1 MLSTLVDKDPAP
13 VLEVICINA
22 DGSLASMCGN
32 ALRCVA
38 WAAAVDHGF
47 TAMTLMMAGVP
58 HAATVNGN
66 HVSVT
71 AEAGEVEPERVET
84 WWQETRLRFDAVHTG
99 TEHVVALVDDVDAV
113 DVDRLGSLVRYH
125 DALAPVGTN
134 VNFVHPVDPH
144 AVRIRTYE
152 RGVEAE
158 TLSCGSGAVAA
169 AVIASRRGVVAP
181 GPVTVHNRAGM
192 PLTVTPNG
200 ERPGVVLG
208 RRSRRHVLPR
218 RAGVAVTTTFIDAG
232 DRERLAREITT
243 LREWDAR
250 GLRVVLAY
258 GGLSAE
264 DRLYLDKSP
273 VEQLSVTALRES
285 PGRPGR

>member
-1 MLSTLVDKDPAP
+1 MQFRKLHGAGNDFVLLTDAGLSHAWRTEAPRLCERRTGVGADGLVLSTLVDKDPAP

-38 WAAAVDHGF
+38 WAAAADHGF
-47 TAMTLMMAGVP
+47 TAMTLMMAGVS
-58 HAATVNGN
+58 HEATVSGN

-84 WWQETRLRFDAVHTG
+84 WWQETRLRFDAVNTG

-113 DVDRLGSLVRYH
+113 DVDRLGPLVRHH

-134 VNFVHPVDPH
+134 VNFVHPVDAH
-144 AVRIRTYE
+144 ALRIRTYE

-181 GPVTVHNRAGM
+181 GPVTVHNRAGT

-200 ERPGVVLG
+200 ERPGSYWV
-208 RRSRRHVLPR
+208 
-218 RAGVAVTTTFIDAG
+218 AGPVAPSF
-232 DRERLAREITT
+232 
-243 LREWDAR
+243 R
-250 GLRVVLAY
+250 GELEL
-258 GGLSAE
+258 L
-264 DRLYLDKSP
+264 
-273 VEQLSVTALRES
+273 
-285 PGRPGR
+285 